1 MITKE
6 FILKTA
12 SELFLKYGEKTVT
25 IERIAKE
32 LHTSKRTIYTHFEDK
47 TALLKACLQLYF
59 AQVRDE
65 NERIIDGAHNAIEAI
80 GRINFHIIKRA
91 ASENP
96 NFFQDIHAYYPGLLR
111 EAYRENGHFAHIH
124 LKQLAEWGIKDKIF
138 VADLDVDVTMK
149 TVQALLELTRDTSL
163 FPVGEYSKKRL
174 TFGIMFPYLRG
185 MCTEE
190 GVKLLEKQRDLFGIS
205 V

>member
-1 MITKE
+1 MITRE
-6 FILKTA
+6 LILKIA
-12 SELFLKYGEKTVT
+12 GEQFLKFGEKSVT

-32 LHTSKRTIYTHFEDK
+32 LHTSKRTIYIHFKDK
-47 TALLKACLQLYF
+47 TDLVNACLKAYF

-65 NERIIDGAHNAIEAI
+65 NEKIIDAAHNAIEAI
-80 GRINFHIIKRA
+80 GYINFNILKRA

-111 EAYRENGHFAHIH
+111 DAYRENGHFAHTH

-163 FPVGEYSKKRL
+163 FPVGEYSKKL
-174 TFGIMFPYLRG
+174 HWKITSQ
-185 MCTEE
+185 
-190 GVKLLEKQRDLFGIS
+190 KLLFS
-205 V
+205 